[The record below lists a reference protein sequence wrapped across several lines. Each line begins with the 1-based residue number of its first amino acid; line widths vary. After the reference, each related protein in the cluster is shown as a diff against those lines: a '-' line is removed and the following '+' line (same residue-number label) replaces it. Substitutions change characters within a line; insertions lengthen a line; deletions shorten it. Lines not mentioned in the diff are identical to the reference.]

1 MMKKIISVIF
11 MVAILVNIIVA
22 EPYLESLSND
32 YGANDNFNEILDKII
47 INIMPFS
54 GANNVNMRSTN
65 YPQRDNVGTNL
76 EFNRNIAFESI
87 DINNNNSIYRDEHMV
102 ALGGLEGVPIGR
114 KVLSEKHYNG
124 LEGKRPYLSV
134 IFGENG

>member
-47 INIMPFS
+47 IN
-54 GANNVNMRSTN
+54 
-65 YPQRDNVGTNL
+65 
-76 EFNRNIAFESI
+76 
-87 DINNNNSIYRDEHMV
+87 
-102 ALGGLEGVPIGR
+102 
-114 KVLSEKHYNG
+114 K
-124 LEGKRPYLSV
+124 
-134 IFGENG
+134 